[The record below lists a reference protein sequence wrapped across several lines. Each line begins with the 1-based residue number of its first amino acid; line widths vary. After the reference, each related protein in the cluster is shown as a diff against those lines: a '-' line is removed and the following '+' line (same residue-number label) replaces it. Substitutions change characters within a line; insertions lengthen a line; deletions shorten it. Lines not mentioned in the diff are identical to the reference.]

1 MKKSIFYK
9 TLYICIIVLI
19 ISGGVSAF
27 ILQSN
32 YEQSNVSHLQSILT
46 TASKATS
53 SMDASYIS
61 SLTGGHRI
69 TIIDTD
75 GNVIS
80 DSSVDEPME
89 NHILRP
95 EISAA
100 LNGDMGV
107 SKRISSTMDT
117 EMMYVAINNG
127 DVIYRIA
134 IEISGV
140 DASFIKLLPA
150 IIAGILVA
158 GIVAVFLSKNI
169 VDSAVKPLIEI
180 NESLENIYRK
190 DYENVNL
197 PTCKYDEINSITN
210 AIGEVV
216 SDLCGYIENISRQ
229 NDKMDFILN
238 NMAQG
243 LVLVD
248 EESKIIHCNRFSSLL
263 FGAADPAPGKDLLYL
278 TRDKAI
284 VESVNKVI
292 SSDSSLI
299 FDITMGDYTYSV
311 FINPIHASWQK
322 NGALIMITDV
332 TQDRSRQKLRQQ
344 FVANASHDLKTPI
357 TSIGGFA
364 ELLVNG
370 LVKGEEKQEEYL
382 QRIVDQ
388 CKYMQ
393 DIISD
398 LLELSELDEM
408 SQISD
413 PPVIN
418 AYEVCKDVK
427 EELNPMAQP
436 LNLHIDING
445 SEDITVKMRADH
457 FKKVISELMTNAIK
471 YNKENGCVNIDLSS
485 HGEKTKI
492 TISDT
497 GCGINPMHIPR
508 LFERFYREDKSRNSR
523 IPGTGLGLSIVKHI
537 VSIYGGSID
546 ISSTKDE
553 STVFTIIV

>member
-32 YEQSNVSHLQSILT
+32 YEQSSVSHLQSILT
-46 TASKATS
+46 TASKATN

-80 DSSVDEPME
+80 DSSVDEPMG

-95 EISAA
+95 EIAA
-100 LNGDMGV
+100 AINGDMGV
-107 SKRISSTMDT
+107 SKRISATMDT

-127 DVIYRIA
+127 GVIYRIA
-134 IEISGV
+134 IEINGV

-169 VDSAVKPLIEI
+169 VDSAVKPLLEI

-197 PTCKYDEINSITN
+197 PICKYDEINSITN

-216 SDLCGYIENISRQ
+216 SDLCGYIENISKQ

-263 FGAADPAPGKDLLYL
+263 FGSADPASGKDLLYL

-299 FDITMGDYTYSV
+299 FDIIMGDYIYSV

-364 ELLVNG
+364 ELLANG

-382 QRIVDQ
+382 QRIVEQ

-393 DIISD
+393 EIISD

-418 AYEVCKDVK
+418 AYEICKDVK
-427 EELNPMAQP
+427 EELTPMSQP
-436 LNLHIDING
+436 LNLNIDING
-445 SEDITVKMRADH
+445 SADITVKMRADH
-457 FKKVISELMTNAIK
+457 FKKIISELMTNAIK
-471 YNKENGCVNIDLSS
+471 YNKENGCVNIDLSA